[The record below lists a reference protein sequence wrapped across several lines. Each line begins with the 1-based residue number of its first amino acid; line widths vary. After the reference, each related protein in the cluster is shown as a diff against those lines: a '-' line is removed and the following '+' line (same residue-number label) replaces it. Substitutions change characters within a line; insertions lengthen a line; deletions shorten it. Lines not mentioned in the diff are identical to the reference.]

1 MKILVV
7 EDDPLAQRILT
18 HLLEMMVH
26 TVTTC
31 NNGQEALEV
40 FQQDPAG
47 YSVIISD
54 WLMPELNGL
63 ELCQKVRSIPKE
75 DYTYF
80 ILLSV
85 KEDNK
90 ENKMQAMEAGVDDF
104 ISKPIDRDQLWMCLH
119 VAQRIL
125 RYTKQIT
132 QLEQL
137 LPICMYCH
145 KIRDDKNYWEKV
157 ETYIHQKLG
166 TDFSHSICPEC
177 YTTVVVPQMQALKEK
192 QKAS

>member
-1 MKILVV
+1 MKILIV
-7 EDDPLAQRILT
+7 EDDPLAQRILV

-26 TVTTC
+26 TVTAC
-31 NNGQEALEV
+31 KNGKEALEA
-40 FQQDPAG
+40 FQKDPKA

-63 ELCQKVRSIPKE
+63 ELCQRIRALAKE

-80 ILLSV
+80 VLLSI

-104 ISKPIDRDQLWMCLH
+104 ISKPIDKDQLWMCLH

-125 RYTKQIT
+125 RYTKQIS

-137 LPICMYCH
+137 LPICMYCS

-157 ETYIHQKLG
+157 DTYITQKLG
-166 TDFSHSICPEC
+166 TDFSHSICPDC
-177 YTTVVVPQMQALKEK
+177 YQAVVQPKMDALKK
-192 QKAS
+192 K